1 MNINSLLPQNA
12 QANQN
17 AAAIALERKWEKT
30 GLLEGMSNEVE
41 RKGMAVLLEN
51 QAKQLV
57 SEANVTNT
65 AGSGEEWSGVAL
77 PLVRR
82 IFAEIAAKDFVS
94 VQPMNL
100 PSGLIFYLDFKY
112 ATKQGTDGNEGGN
125 DFLTGKA
132 RTSQDDSVFGVT
144 DATKGNV
151 NTATEGLYGAG
162 RFGYTINDVSSS
174 IETLASKATGKIATG
189 SWSTANTFTD
199 NTDLTQV
206 GFNIFTNFNSEF
218 SASVVADGSNPHIVA
233 VGKDVIPGYDV
244 NGVRAFNIDGTGVDA
259 VYPEFTRASGDYVYF
274 LVDGDDDLQS
284 LKVIYH
290 KQPGVT
296 SRGDFED
303 IAGNKV
309 PNQASPS
316 STALDIPEIDLQMR
330 SEAIVAKTRKLKAV
344 WSPEFA
350 QDLNAYHS
358 IDAEAELTSM
368 LSEYVSQEIDL
379 EILDMLIQ
387 NAQTVERW
395 SARVGQSFDAASNSF
410 VNSNADAQAYNQGT
424 WFQTLGT
431 KVQKVSNKIH
441 QLTLRGGANF
451 LVCSPSVA
459 TILESIPGYAADT
472 DGDKMQFAMGVQ
484 KVGAIN
490 NRFQVY
496 KNPYMTENAILMGYR
511 GSQFLETGAVY
522 SPYIPLIMTPLVYD
536 PENFTPRK
544 GVMTRYAKKMVRPEF
559 YGKIYVEGLDTV

>member
-1 MNINSLLPQNA
+1 MNINSLLPQNGN
-12 QANQN
+12 ANQN

-30 GLLEGMSNEVE
+30 GLLEGMGNEVD

-57 SEANVTNT
+57 TEANATNT
-65 AGSGEEWSGVAL
+65 SANGEEWAGVAL

-112 ATKQGTDGNEGGN
+112 GSAQQKVNTAGGN
-125 DFLTGKA
+125 DFLTGEA
-132 RTSQDDSVFGVT
+132 RTSQNDSVFGVT
-144 DATKGNV
+144 DASKGTAV
-151 NTATEGLYGAG
+151 ATEGLYGPG
-162 RFGYTINDVSSS
+162 RFGYTINDVKTDD
-174 IETLASKATGKIATG
+174 ITVATG
-189 SWSTANTFTD
+189 SISTATGLFEAGLAAMSQTE
-199 NTDLTQV
+199 
-206 GFNIFTNFNSEF
+206 FNIFTNFNTEF
-218 SASVVADGSNPHIVA
+218 SASQNGIAHHVIQVGS
-233 VGKDVIPGYDV
+233 GSIPNYDTE
-244 NGVRAFNIDGTGVDA
+244 GVRAFNVSGAFGTIF
-259 VYPEFTRASGDYVYF
+259 PEFTRATANGSHVEF
-274 LVDGDDDLQS
+274 LASAYDGTTTAQ
-284 LKVIYH
+284 VAYH
-290 KQPGVT
+290 KQPT
-296 SRGDFED
+296 DITRGDFED
-303 IAGNKV
+303 SN
-309 PNQASPS
+309 PS
-316 STALDIPEIDLQMR
+316 ALSGDDTTALDIPEINLEMR

-379 EILDMLIQ
+379 EILGMLQ
-387 NAQTVERW
+387 ENAQTVERW
-395 SARVGQSFDAASNSF
+395 SAKIGFEFDAGTNAFTAGNASS
-410 VNSNADAQAYNQGT
+410 QAYNQGT

-451 LVCSPSVA
+451 LVCSPTIA

-496 KNPYMTENAILMGYR
+496 KNPYMTENTILMGYR

-536 PENFTPRK
+536 PDNFTPRK

-559 YGKIYVEGLDTV
+559 YGKIHVHGLDTI